1 MRSAFQP
8 EAQKEADT
16 LQEYASKQGLDDSLK
31 MWDVDFY
38 QRKQRDEMFEWVAY
52 CFFLDFMLIFWSCF
66 ISLL

>member
-8 EAQKEADT
+8 EARKEADT

-38 QRKQRDEMFEWVAY
+38 QRKQRDEMFE
-52 CFFLDFMLIFWSCF
+52 
-66 ISLL
+66 

>member
-38 QRKQRDEMFEWVAY
+38 QRKQRDEMFE
-52 CFFLDFMLIFWSCF
+52 
-66 ISLL
+66 